1 MSEQSQDIPR
11 FVVTLADTKTDVQLS
26 AGADTIRDFRK
37 PLPVDMRKPGVR
49 NELDMMFVAFQEDI
63 AEIEKMKDE
72 DGRG

>member
-37 PLPVDMRKPGVR
+37 PLPVDQRKPGVR
-49 NELDMMFVAFQEDI
+49 NELDLMFQFFADDVAEREKQEV
-63 AEIEKMKDE
+63 EQ
-72 DGRG
+72 